1 MAHVGGQ
8 QRGEVTV
15 LRTGFEHDDAT
26 VFFNHVGRDFVQA
39 LWANGGRRFDQPV
52 ESEIRPQE
60 LAVRRR
66 NVYEVS
72 GVVQFILSLI

>member
-26 VFFNHVGRDFVQA
+26 VFFHHVGRDFVQA
-39 LWANGGRRFDQPV
+39 LWANGCRRFNETV
-52 ESEIRPQE
+52 KFKIRSQE

>member
-26 VFFNHVGRDFVQA
+26 VFFHHVGRDFVQA
-39 LWANGGRRFDQPV
+39 LRANGGRRFDNTV
-52 ESEIRPQE
+52 ESKISPRE
-60 LAVRRR
+60 LDVRRR
-66 NVYEVS
+66 NVYEIS
-72 GVVQFILSLI
+72 GIIQVILND